1 MKNETNNGYW
11 NSTHPRAFENMEVRA
26 NHNPHYIAC
35 PKCHGHGAWH
45 LSHYPNT
52 RKDAYAYFD
61 ASCAQ
66 CFGWGYVD
74 PNTVDATCIHEWRG
88 SLMQSL
94 SSVVCKRVV
103 AGTTAYAPIATR
115 SWVLIARIE
124 KKKLLIE
131 KTKKK

>member
-1 MKNETNNGYW
+1 MNG
-11 NSTHPRAFENMEVRA
+11 
-26 NHNPHYIAC
+26 
-35 PKCHGHGAWH
+35 
-45 LSHYPNT
+45 
-52 RKDAYAYFD
+52 
-61 ASCAQ
+61 
-66 CFGWGYVD
+66 
-74 PNTVDATCIHEWRG
+74 RG
-88 SLMQSL
+88 SLMKSL